1 MITSFLMSQE
11 RAAKLSYFF
20 CLQKGKT
27 DESMSSADDSID
39 DEEEEVKIY
48 LSYQGVCI
56 CHIKV

>member
-1 MITSFLMSQE
+1 MSQE